1 VAQPTIETI
10 LLNAH
15 AFMPRA
21 GQTLSLP
28 PVQVRLSTNEI
39 VVAESVS
46 CTLTYRGK
54 RLVPVG
60 PSAWRIPGTYRKQG
74 LELTVTAS
82 YRGATSTVS
91 VPVTPR

>member
-10 LLNAH
+10 LLNAD

-21 GQTLSLP
+21 GKTLSIP

-39 VVAESVS
+39 VAAESAS

-54 RLVPVG
+54 RLAPVR
-60 PSAWRIPGTYRKQG
+60 PSAWRIPRAYREKR

-82 YRGATSTVS
+82 YRGATSTIS
-91 VPVTPR
+91 LPVRPR

>member
-1 VAQPTIETI
+1 VAQPTIDTI

-15 AFMPRA
+15 AFVPRA
-21 GQTLSLP
+21 GKTLSIA

-39 VVAESVS
+39 VAAESAS
-46 CTLTYRGK
+46 STLTYRGK
-54 RLVPVG
+54 RLAPAG
-60 PSAWRIPGTYRKQG
+60 PSAWKIPRTYRKKR